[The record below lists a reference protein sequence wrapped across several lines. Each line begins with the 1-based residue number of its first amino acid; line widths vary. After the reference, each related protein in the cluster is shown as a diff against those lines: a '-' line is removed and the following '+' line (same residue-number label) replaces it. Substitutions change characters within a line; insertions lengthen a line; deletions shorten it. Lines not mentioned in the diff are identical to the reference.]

1 MKSLEII
8 GYTTD
13 FRTNTNILYAQIKI
27 NEYLDL
33 VGKDFD
39 RFEIQRKKEK
49 HKGYN
54 RLKNDIEKGTLIP
67 TITLAIEPSSV
78 NSFKT
83 LLLAKNSKEII
94 EELITIT
101 DKIYILD
108 GLQRTYIIS
117 DLKVNGAVFND
128 EQRLLLE
135 IWFEEDIK
143 HLIYRLIVLNSGQKP
158 MSMRHQIE
166 LLFITM
172 RETLTKDV
180 NGLKVLEEKEEVDRT
195 GAKQFPFERLV
206 TAYKSYLT
214 KSPEADKDNIV
225 AERMKEADMLES
237 EEQFL
242 SEPFIKFSNYL
253 NVYCDLDEQTF
264 RIYKGAGLNKYR
276 NWLAEA
282 NVIQAFFAAFSKY
295 SSNDKRE
302 EVALKSIHK
311 LIDELKIKKV
321 GDDPFSVKELNEI
334 LSSESVS
341 KKYNV
346 GFATRKLLSSGFT
359 EYFSNE
365 GEQSFKECWLIS
377 SSDL

>member
-78 NSFKT
+78 KSFKA
-83 LLLAKNSKEII
+83 LLLEKNSKKIV

-117 DLKVNGAVFND
+117 DLKSKGAVFNE

-172 RETLTKDV
+172 RETIIKNV
-180 NGLKVLEEKEEVDRT
+180 AGLKVLEEKEEENRINP
-195 GAKQFPFERLV
+195 KEFPFERLV
-206 TAYKSYLT
+206 TAYKSFLT

-237 EEQFL
+237 DEQFL
-242 SEPFIKFSNYL
+242 SEPFIKFSEYL
-253 NVYCDLDEQTF
+253 GFYCLLDEQAY
-264 RIYKGAGLNKYR
+264 RIYIGSAQNKYR
-276 NWLAEA
+276 NWFADA
-282 NVIQAFFAAFSKY
+282 NVIQAFFAALSKY
-295 SSNDKRE
+295 SSNEKRE
-302 EVALKSIHK
+302 EIALKAVHK
-311 LIDELKIKKV
+311 LIDELKNKV
-321 GDDPFSVKELNEI
+321 NGEDPLSIKELNEI
-334 LSSESVS
+334 LSSEAVS

-365 GEQSFKECWLIS
+365 GEQPLKECWLIS

>member
-8 GYTTD
+8 GFTTD

-54 RLKNDIEKGTLIP
+54 RLKKDIEKGTLIP

-78 NSFKT
+78 DSFKT
-83 LLLAKNSKEII
+83 LLLEKDKTKIVQA
-94 EELITIT
+94 LVAIT

-117 DLKVNGAVFND
+117 DLKSNGVVFNE

-172 RETLTKDV
+172 RETITKNV
-180 NGLKVLEEKEEVDRT
+180 NGLKVLEEKEEVDRID
-195 GAKQFPFERLV
+195 AKQFPFERLV

-237 EEQFL
+237 DEQFL
-242 SEPFIKFSNYL
+242 SEPFIKFSKYL
-253 NVYCDLDEQTF
+253 NVYCLLDEQAF
-264 RIYKGAGLNKYR
+264 RIYKGTGLNKYR
-276 NWLAEA
+276 NWFAEA

-302 EVALKSIHK
+302 EAALKAVDK
-311 LIDELKIKKV
+311 LIDELKNINV

-334 LSSESVS
+334 LSSENVS

-359 EYFSNE
+359 EYFINE
-365 GEQSFKECWLIS
+365 GEQSLKECWLIS

>member
-8 GYTTD
+8 GYTKD

-27 NEYLDL
+27 NEYLEL

-54 RLKNDIEKGTLIP
+54 RLKRDIERGTLIP
-67 TITLAIEPSSV
+67 TITLAVEPSSV
-78 NSFKT
+78 NQFEA
-83 LLLAKNSKEII
+83 LLEERQSTKII
-94 EELITIT
+94 EMLVSLT

-117 DLKVNGAVFND
+117 DIKSNMPFND
-128 EQRLLLE
+128 GQKLLLE
-135 IWFEEDIK
+135 IWFEEDLK

-172 RETLTKDV
+172 RETLVKKVD
-180 NGLKVLEEKEEVDRT
+180 GLILLEEKNEEIRSK
-195 GAKQFPFERLV
+195 AKEFPFERLV
-206 TAYKSYLT
+206 TSYKSYLT
-214 KSPEADKDNIV
+214 KSPEVDKDNIV
-225 AERMKEADMLES
+225 AERMIESDMLDS
-237 EEQFL
+237 DEEFL
-242 SEPFIKFSNYL
+242 SQSFFKFTNIL
-253 NVYCDLDEQTF
+253 EKYCLLDEQLF
-264 RIYKGAGLNKYR
+264 RIYNGTDKAKYR
-276 NWLAEA
+276 NWLADA
-282 NVIQAFFAAFSKY
+282 NVIQSFFAAVKSF

-302 EVALKSIHK
+302 AIVADSIDK
-311 LIDELKIKKV
+311 LLLELKRKNK
-321 GDDPFSVKELNEI
+321 GDDAFNLKDLYEI
-334 LSSESVS
+334 LSNESVS

-346 GFATRKLLSSGFT
+346 GFATRKLLTSAFV
-359 EYFSNE
+359 EYFRYE
-365 GEQSFKECWLIS
+365 GEQPIKECWIIS

>member
-1 MKSLEII
+1 MKSLDII
-8 GYTTD
+8 GFTTD

-33 VGKDFD
+33 VGQDFD

-67 TITLAIEPSSV
+67 TITLAVEPSLV
-78 NSFKT
+78 RNFKD
-83 LLLAKNSKEII
+83 LLLEKNSTQIVEK
-94 EELITIT
+94 LITIT

-117 DLKVNGAVFND
+117 DLKSKGTVFNFD
-128 EQRLLLE
+128 QRLLLE

-172 RETLTKDV
+172 KETITK
-180 NGLKVLEEKEEVDRT
+180 NIIGLKVLEEKEEEKRVNP
-195 GAKQFPFERLV
+195 KEFPFERLV
-206 TAYKSYLT
+206 TGYKSYLT

-225 AERMKEADMLES
+225 AERMKEADLLES
-237 EEQFL
+237 DEQFL
-242 SEPFIKFSNYL
+242 SEPFIKFSEYL
-253 NVYCDLDEQTF
+253 RQYCQLDEQAY
-264 RIYKGAGLNKYR
+264 RIYNVSEHNKYR
-276 NWLAEA
+276 NWFAEA
-282 NVIQAFFAAFSKY
+282 NVIQAFFAALSKY
-295 SSNDKRE
+295 SSNEKRE
-302 EVALKSIHK
+302 ETALKVVNK
-311 LIDELKIKKV
+311 LIEELKHKNK
-321 GDDPFSVKELNEI
+321 GEDPLSIKELNEI
-334 LSSESVS
+334 LASESVS

-346 GFATRKLLSSGFT
+346 GFATRKLLCSGFT

-365 GEQSFKECWLIS
+365 GEQTLKECWLIS

>member
-8 GYTTD
+8 GFTKD

-27 NEYLDL
+27 NEYLEL

-54 RLKNDIEKGTLIP
+54 RLKRDIERGTLIP
-67 TITLAIEPSSV
+67 TITLAVEPSSV
-78 NSFKT
+78 NQFEA
-83 LLLAKNSKEII
+83 LLEQRNSVKII
-94 EELITIT
+94 EMLVSLT

-117 DLKVNGAVFND
+117 DIKSNKPFND
-128 EQRLLLE
+128 GQKLLLE

-172 RETLTKDV
+172 RETLIKKV
-180 NGLKVLEEKEEVDRT
+180 NGLILLEEKNEETRSK
-195 GAKQFPFERLV
+195 AKEFPFERLV
-206 TAYKSYLT
+206 TSYKSYLT
-214 KSPEADKDNIV
+214 KSPEVDKDNIV
-225 AERMKEADMLES
+225 AERMIESDMLDS
-237 EEQFL
+237 DEEFL
-242 SEPFIKFSNYL
+242 SESFFKFTSIL
-253 NVYCDLDEQTF
+253 EKYCDLDEHIF
-264 RIYKGAGLNKYR
+264 RIYNGTDKAKYR
-276 NWLAEA
+276 NWLADA
-282 NVIQAFFAAFSKY
+282 NVIQSFFAAAKSF

-302 EVALKSIHK
+302 AIVSVAIDK
-311 LIDELKIKKV
+311 LFFDLRTKV
-321 GDDPFSVKELNEI
+321 KGDDALNLKDLYEI
-334 LSSESVS
+334 LSNEAIS

-346 GFATRKLLSSGFT
+346 GYATRKLLTSAFV
-359 EYFSNE
+359 EYFRYE
-365 GEQSFKECWLIS
+365 GEQPLKECWKIS

>member
-13 FRTNTNILYAQIKI
+13 FRTQTNILYAQIKI

-54 RLKNDIEKGTLIP
+54 RLKNDIERGTLIP
-67 TITLAIEPSSV
+67 TITLAVEPSSV
-78 NSFKT
+78 NTFKE
-83 LLLAKNSKEII
+83 LIDSENSSQIVEK
-94 EELITIT
+94 LITIT

-117 DLKVNGAVFND
+117 DLQSKGTVFND
-128 EQRLLLE
+128 EQKLLLE

-172 RETLTKDV
+172 RETIVKQV
-180 NGLKVLEEKEEVDRT
+180 PGLKVLEEKNEENRT
-195 GAKQFPFERLV
+195 NSKEFPFERLV

-242 SEPFIKFSNYL
+242 SEPFIKFGEYL
-253 NVYCDLDEQTF
+253 NIYCLLDEQIF
-264 RIYKGAGLNKYR
+264 RIYNGSEQNKYR
-276 NWLAEA
+276 NWFADA
-282 NVIQAFFAAFSKY
+282 NVIQSFFSALNKY
-295 SSNDKRE
+295 SSNEKRE
-302 EVALKSIHK
+302 ETALKSIEK
-311 LIDELKIKKV
+311 LIEELKKCSTS
-321 GDDPFSVKELNEI
+321 DPLNIKELNEI
-334 LSSESVS
+334 LSNESVS

-346 GFATRKLLSSGFT
+346 GFATRKLLSSGFA

-365 GEQSFKECWLIS
+365 GELSLKECWLIS

>member
-13 FRTNTNILYAQIKI
+13 FRTQTNILYAQIKI

-54 RLKNDIEKGTLIP
+54 RLKNDIERGTLIP
-67 TITLAIEPSSV
+67 TITLAVEPSSV
-78 NSFKT
+78 NTFKE
-83 LLLAKNSKEII
+83 LIDSENSSLIVEK
-94 EELITIT
+94 LITIT

-117 DLKVNGAVFND
+117 DLQSKGTVFND
-128 EQRLLLE
+128 EQKLLLE

-172 RETLTKDV
+172 RETIVKQV
-180 NGLKVLEEKEEVDRT
+180 PGLKVLEEKNEENRT
-195 GAKQFPFERLV
+195 NSKEFPFERLV

-242 SEPFIKFSNYL
+242 SEPFIKFGEYL
-253 NVYCDLDEQTF
+253 NIYCLLDEQIF
-264 RIYKGAGLNKYR
+264 RIYNGSEQNKYR
-276 NWLAEA
+276 NWFADA
-282 NVIQAFFAAFSKY
+282 NVIQSFFSALNKY
-295 SSNDKRE
+295 SSNEKRE
-302 EVALKSIHK
+302 ETALKSIEK
-311 LIDELKIKKV
+311 LIEKLKKCSTS
-321 GDDPFSVKELNEI
+321 DPLNIKELNEI
-334 LSSESVS
+334 LSNESVS

-346 GFATRKLLSSGFT
+346 GFATRKLLSSGFA

-365 GEQSFKECWLIS
+365 GELSLKECWLIS

>member
-1 MKSLEII
+1 MESLEII

-78 NSFKT
+78 NNFTT
-83 LLLAKNSKEII
+83 LLQEKNSAKIV

-108 GLQRTYIIS
+108 GLQRTYIINE
-117 DLKVNGAVFND
+117 LKSNGVVFNE
-128 EQRLLLE
+128 EQKLLLE
-135 IWFEEDIK
+135 IWFEGDIK

-172 RETLTKDV
+172 RETIIKNV
-180 NGLKVLEEKEEVDRT
+180 QGLKVLEEKEEENRT
-195 GAKQFPFERLV
+195 NSKQFPFERLV
-206 TAYKSYLT
+206 TAYKSFLT

-237 EEQFL
+237 DEQFL
-242 SEPFIKFSNYL
+242 SDPFIKFSEYL
-253 NVYCDLDEQTF
+253 NIYCLLDEEAY
-264 RIYKGAGLNKYR
+264 RIYNGTPMNKYR
-276 NWLAEA
+276 NWFADS
-282 NVIQAFFAAFSKY
+282 NVIQAFFAAISKY
-295 SSNDKRE
+295 SSNEKRE
-302 EVALKSIHK
+302 QNALTSINK
-311 LIDELKIKKV
+311 LINELKEKQK
-321 GDDPFSVKELNEI
+321 GEDPLNIKELNEI
-334 LSSESVS
+334 LTNSSVS

-359 EYFSNE
+359 EYFTNE
-365 GEQSFKECWLIS
+365 GEQPLKECWLIS

>member
-1 MKSLEII
+1 MESLEII
-8 GYTTD
+8 GFTTD

-49 HKGYN
+49 HKGYI

-67 TITLAIEPSSV
+67 TITLAVEPSSV

-83 LLLAKNSKEII
+83 LLLEKDSKKIV

-117 DLKVNGAVFND
+117 DLKSKGAVFNE

-135 IWFEEDIK
+135 IWFEGDIK

-172 RETLTKDV
+172 RETLIKNV
-180 NGLKVLEEKEEVDRT
+180 NGLKVLEEKDEEIRV
-195 GAKQFPFERLV
+195 GPKEFPFERLV
-206 TAYKSYLT
+206 TAYKSFLI

-225 AERMKEADMLES
+225 AERMKEADMLDS
-237 EEQFL
+237 DEQFL
-242 SEPFIKFSNYL
+242 SEPFLKFSEYL
-253 NVYCDLDEQTF
+253 GYYCLLDEQAF
-264 RIYKGAGLNKYR
+264 RIYNGSTQNKYR
-276 NWLAEA
+276 NWFADA
-282 NVIQAFFAAFSKY
+282 NVIQAFFAALSKY
-295 SSNDKRE
+295 SSNEKRGE
-302 EVALKSIHK
+302 NALKAIGK
-311 LIDELKIKKV
+311 LIDELKGKNN
-321 GDDPFSVKELNEI
+321 GEDPLSITELNEI
-334 LSSESVS
+334 LSSEAVS

-365 GEQSFKECWLIS
+365 GEQPFKECWLIS

>member
-8 GYTTD
+8 GFTTD

-67 TITLAIEPSSV
+67 TITLAVEPSSV

-83 LLLAKNSKEII
+83 LLLEKDSKKITEQ
-94 EELITIT
+94 LITIT

-108 GLQRTYIIS
+108 GLQRTYIIN
-117 DLKVNGAVFND
+117 DLKANGAIFND

-180 NGLKVLEEKEEVDRT
+180 LGLKVLEEKDEESRVN
-195 GAKQFPFERLV
+195 AKEFPFERLV
-206 TAYKSYLT
+206 TAYKSFLT

-237 EEQFL
+237 DEQFL
-242 SEPFIKFSNYL
+242 SEPFIKFSKFL
-253 NVYCDLDEQTF
+253 RIYCLLDEQAY
-264 RIYKGAGLNKYR
+264 RIYKGTAQNKYR
-276 NWLAEA
+276 NWFADA
-282 NVIQAFFAAFSKY
+282 NVIQAFFAALNKY
-295 SSNDKRE
+295 SSNEKRE
-302 EVALKSIHK
+302 EVALKAVDK
-311 LIDELKIKKV
+311 LIDELINKNV

-365 GEQSFKECWLIS
+365 GEQSLKDCWLIS